1 MYIGFHQEKKYKGYR
16 FKTSQLSTIVAGISK
31 HSNHLGFKNPSFF
44 CDVLWIPNVAES
56 FSDEIL
62 HHGSC
67 NSFTEIKK
75 AVIEVFGEPPPLR
88 WCLHKKSVLLASWS
102 EVIQW
107 PQYKCSFRSSEVE
120 EVFNCRPN
128 LLFKFQSI
136 KAFPQTSCKSLTPC
150 LAELITSGKTPSRSS
165 SRLRR
170 SIPSRKSWETAAE
183 EAKISDFIEV
193 NVSLYVLYD
202 TN

>member
-1 MYIGFHQEKKYKGYR
+1 MYKFCTLFVHFWSCTLMYIGFHQEKKYKGYR

-75 AVIEVFGEPPPLR
+75 AVIEHLKQVFGEPLPLR

-136 KAFPQTSCKSLTPC
+136 KAQTSCKSLTPC
-150 LAELITSGKTPSRSS
+150 VAELITSGETPSRSS

-170 SIPSRKSWETAAE
+170 SIPSRKS
-183 EAKISDFIEV
+183 
-193 NVSLYVLYD
+193 
-202 TN
+202 

>member
-1 MYIGFHQEKKYKGYR
+1 MYIFHYFTLIYKFCTLLKLYINVHWVSSGKKYKGYR

-88 WCLHKKSVLLASWS
+88 
-102 EVIQW
+102 
-107 PQYKCSFRSSEVE
+107 
-120 EVFNCRPN
+120 
-128 LLFKFQSI
+128 
-136 KAFPQTSCKSLTPC
+136 
-150 LAELITSGKTPSRSS
+150 
-165 SRLRR
+165 
-170 SIPSRKSWETAAE
+170 
-183 EAKISDFIEV
+183 
-193 NVSLYVLYD
+193 
-202 TN
+202 

>member
-1 MYIGFHQEKKYKGYR
+1 MDVIREVQACDFGGCFVIYANILKMEVTGDLLCTIHFSLFYTINVQILYTICTLLKLYINVHWVSSGKKYKGYR

-75 AVIEVFGEPPPLR
+75 AVIDHLKQVFGEPPPLR
-88 WCLHKKSVLLASWS
+88 
-102 EVIQW
+102 
-107 PQYKCSFRSSEVE
+107 
-120 EVFNCRPN
+120 
-128 LLFKFQSI
+128 
-136 KAFPQTSCKSLTPC
+136 
-150 LAELITSGKTPSRSS
+150 
-165 SRLRR
+165 
-170 SIPSRKSWETAAE
+170 
-183 EAKISDFIEV
+183 
-193 NVSLYVLYD
+193 
-202 TN
+202 

>member
-1 MYIGFHQEKKYKGYR
+1 MYIFHYFTLMYKFCTLFVHFWSCTLMYIGFHQEKNTRDIGSKQASSAPLLLEFPNIEIIWGLKIHLSSVMYCGFQMLLNLLVMKFSIMDPVILSLRLRRLWLKYLA
-16 FKTSQLSTIVAGISK
+16 S
-31 HSNHLGFKNPSFF
+31 HLPFG
-44 CDVLWIPNVAES
+44 DVFI
-56 FSDEIL
+56 
-62 HHGSC
+62 
-67 NSFTEIKK
+67 
-75 AVIEVFGEPPPLR
+75 
-88 WCLHKKSVLLASWS
+88 KKSVLLASWS

-150 LAELITSGKTPSRSS
+150 VAELITSGETPSRSS

-170 SIPSRKSWETAAE
+170 SIPSRKS
-183 EAKISDFIEV
+183 
-193 NVSLYVLYD
+193 
-202 TN
+202 

>member
-1 MYIGFHQEKKYKGYR
+1 MYKFCTLFVHFWSCTLMYIGFHQEKKYKGYR

-67 NSFTEIKK
+67 NSFTDIKK
-75 AVIEVFGEPPPLR
+75 AVIEHLKYLASHLPFGDVFI
-88 WCLHKKSVLLASWS
+88 KKSVLLASWS

-150 LAELITSGKTPSRSS
+150 VAELITSGETPSRSS

-170 SIPSRKSWETAAE
+170 SIPSRKS
-183 EAKISDFIEV
+183 
-193 NVSLYVLYD
+193 
-202 TN
+202 